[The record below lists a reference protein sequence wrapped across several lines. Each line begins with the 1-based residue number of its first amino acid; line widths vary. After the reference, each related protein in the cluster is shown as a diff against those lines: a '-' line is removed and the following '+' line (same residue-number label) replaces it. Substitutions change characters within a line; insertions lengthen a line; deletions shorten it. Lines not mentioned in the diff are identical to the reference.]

1 MKKDQYFNL
10 EVNLLNDDNIAGM
23 MSELD
28 AAEALGIYVMLLL
41 HLRTKDNY
49 EASCT
54 PLLLRAFARRYDLE
68 LDMLEKV
75 LHDYN
80 LFEVDEERQTFRAPY
95 LDRVMQRLEEKW
107 RMDTEN
113 GKKGG
118 RPKKRAKCAETPAT
132 KGRKPNE
139 TQERREEEKIGIAA
153 VVNNSS
159 NTLAGGAADAATVV
173 EEIPAMAATGNSGT
187 AESSG
192 IRGTSE
198 ITVIP
203 ETEEKISATGTS
215 RVSEITGDSGS
226 SGSSRVSEITGD
238 SGSSGSSRAS
248 EIMGASGSSR
258 SSRASEITG
267 ASESSRTSRTSETS
281 EVRTASS
288 VPVERGMRIRAVD
301 EEGQQPLQPVLSWE
315 VLVDRLADSRLYM
328 ELAGQR
334 SGLGRLFIDHQQQI
348 IGLFKKHILLYGKE
362 GGLLFFED
370 VKRYFSNYIA
380 AGSPT
385 CRMLREE
392 LMREIKERES
402 RDVSRFESIVDGK
415 RMYLGRLIPDSAPPR
430 PDNSAV
436 WDDAHKR
443 WGH

>member
-54 PLLLRAFARRYDLE
+54 PLLLRAFARRHDLE

-139 TQERREEEKIGIAA
+139 TQERREEEKIGITP

-159 NTLAGGAADAATVV
+159 NTLAGGAADAAMVV
-173 EEIPAMAATGNSGT
+173 AEIPAAAATGNSRNSG
-187 AESSG
+187 ASESS
-192 IRGTSE
+192 RTSRTSGM
-198 ITVIP
+198 TVIP

-215 RVSEITGDSGS
+215 
-226 SGSSRVSEITGD
+226 
-238 SGSSGSSRAS
+238 
-248 EIMGASGSSR
+248 
-258 SSRASEITG
+258 
-267 ASESSRTSRTSETS
+267 ETS

-288 VPVERGMRIRAVD
+288 VPVGRGMRIRAVD

-315 VLVDRLADSRLYM
+315 TLVDRLADSRLYM
-328 ELAGQR
+328 ELTGQR

-362 GGLLFFED
+362 SGLLFFED

-402 RDVSRFESIVDGK
+402 RDVSRFESVVDGK

>member
-54 PLLLRAFARRYDLE
+54 PLLLRAFARRHDLE
-68 LDMLEKV
+68 LDMLERV

-139 TQERREEEKIGIAA
+139 TQERREEEKIGITP

-159 NTLAGGAADAATVV
+159 NTLVGGAADAATVV
-173 EEIPAMAATGNSGT
+173 AEIPAA
-187 AESSG
+187 
-192 IRGTSE
+192 GTSRTSRASE
-198 ITVIP
+198 MTVIP
-203 ETEEKISATGTS
+203 ETEEKISA
-215 RVSEITGDSGS
+215 
-226 SGSSRVSEITGD
+226 
-238 SGSSGSSRAS
+238 AA
-248 EIMGASGSSR
+248 ASG
-258 SSRASEITG
+258 
-267 ASESSRTSRTSETS
+267 TS

-288 VPVERGMRIRAVD
+288 VPVGRGMRIRAVD

-315 VLVDRLADSRLYM
+315 TLVDRLADSRLYM

-362 GGLLFFED
+362 SGLLFFED

-402 RDVSRFESIVDGK
+402 RDVSRFESVVDGK

>member
-41 HLRTKDNY
+41 HLRTKDNH

-54 PLLLRAFARRYDLE
+54 PLLLRAFARRHDLE

-139 TQERREEEKIGIAA
+139 TQERREEEKIGITP

-159 NTLAGGAADAATVV
+159 NTLAGGAADAAMVV
-173 EEIPAMAATGNSGT
+173 A
-187 AESSG
+187 
-192 IRGTSE
+192 
-198 ITVIP
+198 
-203 ETEEKISATGTS
+203 ETEEKISA
-215 RVSEITGDSGS
+215 SGS
-226 SGSSRVSEITGD
+226 
-238 SGSSGSSRAS
+238 
-248 EIMGASGSSR
+248 
-258 SSRASEITG
+258 
-267 ASESSRTSRTSETS
+267 SETS

-288 VPVERGMRIRAVD
+288 VPVGRGMRIRAVD

-315 VLVDRLADSRLYM
+315 TLVDRLADSRLYM

-362 GGLLFFED
+362 SGLLFFED

-402 RDVSRFESIVDGK
+402 RDVSRFESVVDGK

>member
-1 MKKDQYFNL
+1 
-10 EVNLLNDDNIAGM
+10 
-23 MSELD
+23 
-28 AAEALGIYVMLLL
+28 
-41 HLRTKDNY
+41 
-49 EASCT
+49 
-54 PLLLRAFARRYDLE
+54 
-68 LDMLEKV
+68 
-75 LHDYN
+75 
-80 LFEVDEERQTFRAPY
+80 
-95 LDRVMQRLEEKW
+95 
-107 RMDTEN
+107 MDTEN

-139 TQERREEEKIGIAA
+139 TQERREEEKIGITP

-159 NTLAGGAADAATVV
+159 NTLAGGAADAAMVV
-173 EEIPAMAATGNSGT
+173 AEIPAAAATGNSG
-187 AESSG
+187 ASESS
-192 IRGTSE
+192 RTSRTSGM
-198 ITVIP
+198 TVIP
-203 ETEEKISATGTS
+203 ETEEKISA
-215 RVSEITGDSGS
+215 SGS
-226 SGSSRVSEITGD
+226 
-238 SGSSGSSRAS
+238 
-248 EIMGASGSSR
+248 
-258 SSRASEITG
+258 
-267 ASESSRTSRTSETS
+267 SETS

-288 VPVERGMRIRAVD
+288 VPVGRGMRIRAVD

-315 VLVDRLADSRLYM
+315 TLVDRLADSRLYM

-362 GGLLFFED
+362 SGLLFFED

-402 RDVSRFESIVDGK
+402 RDVSRFESVVDGK

>member
-139 TQERREEEKIGIAA
+139 TQERREEEKIGITP

-173 EEIPAMAATGNSGT
+173 TGIPETVATGNSGA

-192 IRGTSE
+192 IKGTSGM
-198 ITVIP
+198 TVIP
-203 ETEEKISATGTS
+203 ETEEKISATG
-215 RVSEITGDSGS
+215 
-226 SGSSRVSEITGD
+226 
-238 SGSSGSSRAS
+238 
-248 EIMGASGSSR
+248 
-258 SSRASEITG
+258 
-267 ASESSRTSRTSETS
+267 TSETS

-402 RDVSRFESIVDGK
+402 KDVSRFESIVDGK

>member
-54 PLLLRAFARRYDLE
+54 PLLLRAFARRHDLE

-139 TQERREEEKIGIAA
+139 TQERREEEKIGITP

-159 NTLAGGAADAATVV
+159 NTLAGGAADAAMVV
-173 EEIPAMAATGNSGT
+173 AEIPAAAATGNSGSSG
-187 AESSG
+187 ASESS
-192 IRGTSE
+192 RTSRTSE
-198 ITVIP
+198 MTVIP
-203 ETEEKISATGTS
+203 ETEEKISA
-215 RVSEITGDSGS
+215 SGS
-226 SGSSRVSEITGD
+226 
-238 SGSSGSSRAS
+238 
-248 EIMGASGSSR
+248 
-258 SSRASEITG
+258 
-267 ASESSRTSRTSETS
+267 SETS

-288 VPVERGMRIRAVD
+288 VPVGRGMRIRAVD

-315 VLVDRLADSRLYM
+315 TLVDRLADSRLYM

-362 GGLLFFED
+362 SGLLFFED

-402 RDVSRFESIVDGK
+402 RDVSRFESVVDGK

>member
-54 PLLLRAFARRYDLE
+54 PLLLRAFARRHDLE

-139 TQERREEEKIGIAA
+139 TQERREEEKIGITP

-173 EEIPAMAATGNSGT
+173 AEIPAAGATGNS
-187 AESSG
+187 ESS
-192 IRGTSE
+192 RTSRTSGM
-198 ITVIP
+198 TVIP
-203 ETEEKISATGTS
+203 ETEEKISA
-215 RVSEITGDSGS
+215 SGS
-226 SGSSRVSEITGD
+226 
-238 SGSSGSSRAS
+238 
-248 EIMGASGSSR
+248 
-258 SSRASEITG
+258 
-267 ASESSRTSRTSETS
+267 SETS

-288 VPVERGMRIRAVD
+288 VPVGRGMRIRAVD

-315 VLVDRLADSRLYM
+315 TLVDRLADSRLYM

-362 GGLLFFED
+362 SGLLFFED

-402 RDVSRFESIVDGK
+402 RDVSRFESVVDGK

>member
-54 PLLLRAFARRYDLE
+54 PLLLRAFARRHDLE

-139 TQERREEEKIGIAA
+139 TQERREEEKIGITP

-173 EEIPAMAATGNSGT
+173 AEIPAAAATGDS
-187 AESSG
+187 ESS
-192 IRGTSE
+192 RTSRTSGM
-198 ITVIP
+198 TVIP
-203 ETEEKISATGTS
+203 ETEEKISA
-215 RVSEITGDSGS
+215 SG
-226 SGSSRVSEITGD
+226 
-238 SGSSGSSRAS
+238 
-248 EIMGASGSSR
+248 
-258 SSRASEITG
+258 
-267 ASESSRTSRTSETS
+267 TSETS

-288 VPVERGMRIRAVD
+288 VPVGRGMRIRAVD

-315 VLVDRLADSRLYM
+315 TLVDRLADSRLYM

-362 GGLLFFED
+362 SGLLFFED

-402 RDVSRFESIVDGK
+402 RDVSRFESVVDGK

>member
-54 PLLLRAFARRYDLE
+54 PLLLRAFARRHDLE

-118 RPKKRAKCAETPAT
+118 RPKKHAKCAETPAT

-139 TQERREEEKIGIAA
+139 TQERREEEKIGITP

-159 NTLAGGAADAATVV
+159 NTLAGGAADAAMVV
-173 EEIPAMAATGNSGT
+173 AEIPAAAATGNSGNSG
-187 AESSG
+187 ASESS
-192 IRGTSE
+192 RTSRTSGM
-198 ITVIP
+198 TVIP
-203 ETEEKISATGTS
+203 ETEEKISA
-215 RVSEITGDSGS
+215 SGS
-226 SGSSRVSEITGD
+226 
-238 SGSSGSSRAS
+238 
-248 EIMGASGSSR
+248 
-258 SSRASEITG
+258 
-267 ASESSRTSRTSETS
+267 SETS

-288 VPVERGMRIRAVD
+288 VPVGRGMRIRAVD

-315 VLVDRLADSRLYM
+315 TLVDRLADSRLYM

-362 GGLLFFED
+362 SGLLFFED

-402 RDVSRFESIVDGK
+402 RDVSRFESVVDGK

>member
-54 PLLLRAFARRYDLE
+54 PLLLRAFARRHDLE

-139 TQERREEEKIGIAA
+139 TQERREEEKIGITP

-159 NTLAGGAADAATVV
+159 NTLAGGAADAAMVV
-173 EEIPAMAATGNSGT
+173 AEIPATAATGNSG
-187 AESSG
+187 ALGSS
-192 IRGTSE
+192 RTSRTSRTSE
-198 ITVIP
+198 MTVIP
-203 ETEEKISATGTS
+203 ETEEKISATGS
-215 RVSEITGDSGS
+215 
-226 SGSSRVSEITGD
+226 
-238 SGSSGSSRAS
+238 
-248 EIMGASGSSR
+248 
-258 SSRASEITG
+258 
-267 ASESSRTSRTSETS
+267 SETS

-288 VPVERGMRIRAVD
+288 VPVGRGMRIRAVD

-315 VLVDRLADSRLYM
+315 TLVDRLADSRLYM

-362 GGLLFFED
+362 SGLLFFED

-402 RDVSRFESIVDGK
+402 RDVSRFESVVDGK

>member
-54 PLLLRAFARRYDLE
+54 PLLLRAFARRHDLE

-139 TQERREEEKIGIAA
+139 TQERREEEKIGITP

-173 EEIPAMAATGNSGT
+173 AEIPAAAATGNSG
-187 AESSG
+187 SS
-192 IRGTSE
+192 RASE
-198 ITVIP
+198 MTVIP
-203 ETEEKISATGTS
+203 ETEEKISA
-215 RVSEITGDSGS
+215 SG
-226 SGSSRVSEITGD
+226 
-238 SGSSGSSRAS
+238 
-248 EIMGASGSSR
+248 
-258 SSRASEITG
+258 
-267 ASESSRTSRTSETS
+267 TSETS

-288 VPVERGMRIRAVD
+288 VPVGRGMRIRAVD

-315 VLVDRLADSRLYM
+315 TLVDRLADSRLYM

-362 GGLLFFED
+362 SGLLFFED

-402 RDVSRFESIVDGK
+402 RDVSRFESVVDGK

>member
-54 PLLLRAFARRYDLE
+54 PLLLRAFARRHDLE

-139 TQERREEEKIGIAA
+139 TQERREEEKIGITP

-173 EEIPAMAATGNSGT
+173 AEIPAAGATGNS
-187 AESSG
+187 ESSRTSG
-192 IRGTSE
+192 SSGSSRTSGSSGSSRTSGSSGSSESSRTSRTSE
-198 ITVIP
+198 MTVIP
-203 ETEEKISATGTS
+203 ETEEKISA
-215 RVSEITGDSGS
+215 SG
-226 SGSSRVSEITGD
+226 
-238 SGSSGSSRAS
+238 
-248 EIMGASGSSR
+248 
-258 SSRASEITG
+258 
-267 ASESSRTSRTSETS
+267 TSETS

-288 VPVERGMRIRAVD
+288 VPVGRGMRIRAVD

-315 VLVDRLADSRLYM
+315 TLVDRLADSRLYM

-362 GGLLFFED
+362 SGLLFFED

-402 RDVSRFESIVDGK
+402 RDVSRFESVVDGK

>member
-139 TQERREEEKIGIAA
+139 TQERREEEKIGITP

-159 NTLAGGAADAATVV
+159 NTLAGGAADAAMVV
-173 EEIPAMAATGNSGT
+173 AEIPAAAATGNSG
-187 AESSG
+187 SS
-192 IRGTSE
+192 
-198 ITVIP
+198 
-203 ETEEKISATGTS
+203 
-215 RVSEITGDSGS
+215 
-226 SGSSRVSEITGD
+226 
-238 SGSSGSSRAS
+238 
-248 EIMGASGSSR
+248 
-258 SSRASEITG
+258 G
-267 ASESSRTSRTSETS
+267 ASESSRTSRTSEMTVIPETEERISATGTSETS

-288 VPVERGMRIRAVD
+288 VPVGRGMRIRAVD

-315 VLVDRLADSRLYM
+315 TLVDRLADSRLYM

-362 GGLLFFED
+362 SGLLFFED

-402 RDVSRFESIVDGK
+402 RDVSRFESVVDGK

>member
-139 TQERREEEKIGIAA
+139 TQERREEEKIGITP

-159 NTLAGGAADAATVV
+159 NTLAGGAADAVTVV
-173 EEIPAMAATGNSGT
+173 AEIPAAAATGNSGSSR
-187 AESSG
+187 ASESSRTSG
-192 IRGTSE
+192 SSESSRTSRTSE
-198 ITVIP
+198 MTVIP

-215 RVSEITGDSGS
+215 
-226 SGSSRVSEITGD
+226 
-238 SGSSGSSRAS
+238 
-248 EIMGASGSSR
+248 
-258 SSRASEITG
+258 
-267 ASESSRTSRTSETS
+267 ETS

-288 VPVERGMRIRAVD
+288 VPVGRGMRIRAVD

-315 VLVDRLADSRLYM
+315 TLVDRLADSRLYM

-362 GGLLFFED
+362 SGLLFFED

-402 RDVSRFESIVDGK
+402 RDVSRFESVVDGK

>member
-54 PLLLRAFARRYDLE
+54 PLLLRAFARRHDLE

-139 TQERREEEKIGIAA
+139 TQERREEEKIGITP

-159 NTLAGGAADAATVV
+159 NTLAGGAADAAMVV
-173 EEIPAMAATGNSGT
+173 AEIPAAAATGNSG
-187 AESSG
+187 SS
-192 IRGTSE
+192 RTSRTSGM
-198 ITVIP
+198 TVIP
-203 ETEEKISATGTS
+203 ETEEKISA
-215 RVSEITGDSGS
+215 SG
-226 SGSSRVSEITGD
+226 
-238 SGSSGSSRAS
+238 
-248 EIMGASGSSR
+248 
-258 SSRASEITG
+258 
-267 ASESSRTSRTSETS
+267 TSETS

-288 VPVERGMRIRAVD
+288 VPVGRGMRIRAVD

-315 VLVDRLADSRLYM
+315 TLVDRLADSRLYM

-362 GGLLFFED
+362 SGLLFFED

-402 RDVSRFESIVDGK
+402 RDVSRFESVVDGK

>member
-54 PLLLRAFARRYDLE
+54 PLLLRAFARRHDLE

-139 TQERREEEKIGIAA
+139 TQERREEEKIGITP

-159 NTLAGGAADAATVV
+159 NTLAGGATDAAMVV
-173 EEIPAMAATGNSGT
+173 AEIPAAAATGNSG
-187 AESSG
+187 SS
-192 IRGTSE
+192 RTSRASE
-198 ITVIP
+198 MTVIP
-203 ETEEKISATGTS
+203 ETEEKISA
-215 RVSEITGDSGS
+215 
-226 SGSSRVSEITGD
+226 
-238 SGSSGSSRAS
+238 AA
-248 EIMGASGSSR
+248 ASG
-258 SSRASEITG
+258 
-267 ASESSRTSRTSETS
+267 TS

-288 VPVERGMRIRAVD
+288 VPVGRGMRIRAVD

-315 VLVDRLADSRLYM
+315 TLVDRLADSRLYM

-362 GGLLFFED
+362 SGLLFFED

-402 RDVSRFESIVDGK
+402 RDVSRFESVVDGK

>member
-80 LFEVDEERQTFRAPY
+80 LFEVDEERQMFRAPY

-139 TQERREEEKIGIAA
+139 TQERREEEKIGITP

-159 NTLAGGAADAATVV
+159 NTPAGGAADAATVV
-173 EEIPAMAATGNSGT
+173 TG
-187 AESSG
+187 
-192 IRGTSE
+192 
-198 ITVIP
+198 IP
-203 ETEEKISATGTS
+203 ETA
-215 RVSEITGDSGS
+215 
-226 SGSSRVSEITGD
+226 
-238 SGSSGSSRAS
+238 AAA
-248 EIMGASGSSR
+248 ASG
-258 SSRASEITG
+258 
-267 ASESSRTSRTSETS
+267 TS

-288 VPVERGMRIRAVD
+288 VPVGRGMRIRAVD

-315 VLVDRLADSRLYM
+315 TLVDRLADSRLYM

-362 GGLLFFED
+362 SGLLFFED

-402 RDVSRFESIVDGK
+402 RDVSRFESVVDGK

>member
-54 PLLLRAFARRYDLE
+54 PLLLRAFARRHDLE

-139 TQERREEEKIGIAA
+139 TQERREEEKIGITP

-173 EEIPAMAATGNSGT
+173 AEIPASG
-187 AESSG
+187 
-192 IRGTSE
+192 
-198 ITVIP
+198 
-203 ETEEKISATGTS
+203 
-215 RVSEITGDSGS
+215 
-226 SGSSRVSEITGD
+226 
-238 SGSSGSSRAS
+238 
-248 EIMGASGSSR
+248 
-258 SSRASEITG
+258 
-267 ASESSRTSRTSETS
+267 TSETS

-288 VPVERGMRIRAVD
+288 VPVGRGMRIRAVD

-315 VLVDRLADSRLYM
+315 TLVDRLADSRLYM

-362 GGLLFFED
+362 SGLLFFED

-402 RDVSRFESIVDGK
+402 RDVSRFESVVDGK

>member
-54 PLLLRAFARRYDLE
+54 PLLLRAFARRHDLE

-139 TQERREEEKIGIAA
+139 TQERREEEKIGITP

-173 EEIPAMAATGNSGT
+173 AEIPAAGATGNS
-187 AESSG
+187 ESS
-192 IRGTSE
+192 RTSRTSE
-198 ITVIP
+198 MTVIP
-203 ETEEKISATGTS
+203 ETEEKISA
-215 RVSEITGDSGS
+215 SG
-226 SGSSRVSEITGD
+226 
-238 SGSSGSSRAS
+238 
-248 EIMGASGSSR
+248 
-258 SSRASEITG
+258 
-267 ASESSRTSRTSETS
+267 TSETS

-288 VPVERGMRIRAVD
+288 VPVGRGMRIRAVD

-315 VLVDRLADSRLYM
+315 TLVDRLADSRLYM

-362 GGLLFFED
+362 SGLLFFED

-402 RDVSRFESIVDGK
+402 RDVSRFESVVDGK

>member
-54 PLLLRAFARRYDLE
+54 PLLLRAFARRHDLE

-139 TQERREEEKIGIAA
+139 TQERREEKKIGITP

-159 NTLAGGAADAATVV
+159 NTLAGGAADAAMVV
-173 EEIPAMAATGNSGT
+173 A
-187 AESSG
+187 
-192 IRGTSE
+192 
-198 ITVIP
+198 
-203 ETEEKISATGTS
+203 ETEEKISA
-215 RVSEITGDSGS
+215 SGS
-226 SGSSRVSEITGD
+226 
-238 SGSSGSSRAS
+238 
-248 EIMGASGSSR
+248 
-258 SSRASEITG
+258 
-267 ASESSRTSRTSETS
+267 SETS

-288 VPVERGMRIRAVD
+288 VPVGRGMRIRAVD

-315 VLVDRLADSRLYM
+315 TLVDRLADSRLYM

-362 GGLLFFED
+362 SGLLFFED

-402 RDVSRFESIVDGK
+402 RDVSRFESVVDGK

>member
-139 TQERREEEKIGIAA
+139 TQERREEEKIGITP

-159 NTLAGGAADAATVV
+159 NTLAGGAADAAMVV
-173 EEIPAMAATGNSGT
+173 AEIPAAAATGNSRNSG
-187 AESSG
+187 ASESS
-192 IRGTSE
+192 RTSRTSGM
-198 ITVIP
+198 TVIP

-215 RVSEITGDSGS
+215 
-226 SGSSRVSEITGD
+226 
-238 SGSSGSSRAS
+238 
-248 EIMGASGSSR
+248 
-258 SSRASEITG
+258 
-267 ASESSRTSRTSETS
+267 ETS

-288 VPVERGMRIRAVD
+288 VPVGRGMRIRAVD

-315 VLVDRLADSRLYM
+315 TLVDRLADSRLYM

-362 GGLLFFED
+362 SGLLFFED

-402 RDVSRFESIVDGK
+402 RDVSRFESVVDGK

>member
-139 TQERREEEKIGIAA
+139 TQERREEEKIGITP

-159 NTLAGGAADAATVV
+159 NTLAGGAADAAMVV
-173 EEIPAMAATGNSGT
+173 AEIPAAAATGNSGNSG
-187 AESSG
+187 ASESS
-192 IRGTSE
+192 RTSRTSGM
-198 ITVIP
+198 TVIP
-203 ETEEKISATGTS
+203 ETEEKISA
-215 RVSEITGDSGS
+215 SG
-226 SGSSRVSEITGD
+226 
-238 SGSSGSSRAS
+238 
-248 EIMGASGSSR
+248 
-258 SSRASEITG
+258 
-267 ASESSRTSRTSETS
+267 TSETS

-288 VPVERGMRIRAVD
+288 VPVGRGMRIRAVD

-315 VLVDRLADSRLYM
+315 TLVDRLADSRLYM

-362 GGLLFFED
+362 SGLLFFED

-402 RDVSRFESIVDGK
+402 RDVSRFESVVDGK

>member
-54 PLLLRAFARRYDLE
+54 PLLLRAFARRHDLE

-139 TQERREEEKIGIAA
+139 TQERREEEKIGITP

-159 NTLAGGAADAATVV
+159 NTLAGGAADAVTVV
-173 EEIPAMAATGNSGT
+173 AEIPAVAATGNSG
-187 AESSG
+187 SS
-192 IRGTSE
+192 RTSRTSE
-198 ITVIP
+198 MTVIP

-215 RVSEITGDSGS
+215 
-226 SGSSRVSEITGD
+226 
-238 SGSSGSSRAS
+238 
-248 EIMGASGSSR
+248 
-258 SSRASEITG
+258 
-267 ASESSRTSRTSETS
+267 ETS

-288 VPVERGMRIRAVD
+288 VPVGRGMRIRAVD

-315 VLVDRLADSRLYM
+315 TLVDRLADSRLYM

-362 GGLLFFED
+362 SGLLFFED

-402 RDVSRFESIVDGK
+402 RDVSRFESVVDGK

>member
-139 TQERREEEKIGIAA
+139 TQERREEEKIGITP

-173 EEIPAMAATGNSGT
+173 TGIPETAATGNSGA

-192 IRGTSE
+192 IKGTSGM
-198 ITVIP
+198 TVIP

-215 RVSEITGDSGS
+215 RASEIT
-226 SGSSRVSEITGD
+226 ED

-248 EIMGASGSSR
+248 EIMGDSG
-258 SSRASEITG
+258 
-267 ASESSRTSRTSETS
+267 SSRTSRASETS

-288 VPVERGMRIRAVD
+288 VPVERGMKIRAVD

-315 VLVDRLADSRLYM
+315 ALVDRLADSRLYM

-402 RDVSRFESIVDGK
+402 KDVSRFESIVDGK

>member
-54 PLLLRAFARRYDLE
+54 PLLLRAFARRHDLE

-139 TQERREEEKIGIAA
+139 TQERREEEKIGITP

-159 NTLAGGAADAATVV
+159 NTLAGGAADAAMVV
-173 EEIPAMAATGNSGT
+173 AEIPAAAATGTSGNSG
-187 AESSG
+187 ASESS
-192 IRGTSE
+192 RTSRTSE
-198 ITVIP
+198 MTVIP
-203 ETEEKISATGTS
+203 ETEEKISA
-215 RVSEITGDSGS
+215 SGS
-226 SGSSRVSEITGD
+226 
-238 SGSSGSSRAS
+238 
-248 EIMGASGSSR
+248 
-258 SSRASEITG
+258 
-267 ASESSRTSRTSETS
+267 SETS

-288 VPVERGMRIRAVD
+288 VPVGRGMRIRAVD

-315 VLVDRLADSRLYM
+315 TLVDRLADSRLYM

-362 GGLLFFED
+362 SGLLFFED

-402 RDVSRFESIVDGK
+402 RDVSRFESVVDGK

>member
-54 PLLLRAFARRYDLE
+54 PLLLRAFARRHDLE

-139 TQERREEEKIGIAA
+139 TQERREEEKIGITP

-159 NTLAGGAADAATVV
+159 NTLAGGAADAAMVV
-173 EEIPAMAATGNSGT
+173 AEIPAAAATGNSGNSG
-187 AESSG
+187 ASESS
-192 IRGTSE
+192 RTSRTSGM
-198 ITVIP
+198 TVIP
-203 ETEEKISATGTS
+203 ETEEKISATGS
-215 RVSEITGDSGS
+215 
-226 SGSSRVSEITGD
+226 
-238 SGSSGSSRAS
+238 
-248 EIMGASGSSR
+248 
-258 SSRASEITG
+258 
-267 ASESSRTSRTSETS
+267 SETS

-288 VPVERGMRIRAVD
+288 VPVGRGMRIRGVD

-315 VLVDRLADSRLYM
+315 TLVDRLADSRLYM

-362 GGLLFFED
+362 SGLLFFED

-402 RDVSRFESIVDGK
+402 RDVSRFESVVDGK

>member
-54 PLLLRAFARRYDLE
+54 PLLLRAFARRHDLE

-139 TQERREEEKIGIAA
+139 TQERREEEKIGITP

-159 NTLAGGAADAATVV
+159 NTLAGGATDAAMVV
-173 EEIPAMAATGNSGT
+173 AEIPAAAATGNSG
-187 AESSG
+187 SS
-192 IRGTSE
+192 RTSRTSE
-198 ITVIP
+198 MTVIP
-203 ETEEKISATGTS
+203 ETEEKISA
-215 RVSEITGDSGS
+215 SG
-226 SGSSRVSEITGD
+226 
-238 SGSSGSSRAS
+238 
-248 EIMGASGSSR
+248 
-258 SSRASEITG
+258 
-267 ASESSRTSRTSETS
+267 TSETS

-288 VPVERGMRIRAVD
+288 VPVGRGMRIRAVD

-315 VLVDRLADSRLYM
+315 TLVDRLADSRLYM

-362 GGLLFFED
+362 SGLLFFED

-402 RDVSRFESIVDGK
+402 RDVSRFESVVDGK

-430 PDNSAV
+430 PGNSAV

>member
-54 PLLLRAFARRYDLE
+54 PLRLRAFARRHDLE

-139 TQERREEEKIGIAA
+139 TQERREEEKIGITP

-173 EEIPAMAATGNSGT
+173 AEIPAAGATGNS
-187 AESSG
+187 ESS
-192 IRGTSE
+192 R
-198 ITVIP
+198 
-203 ETEEKISATGTS
+203 
-215 RVSEITGDSGS
+215 
-226 SGSSRVSEITGD
+226 
-238 SGSSGSSRAS
+238 
-248 EIMGASGSSR
+248 
-258 SSRASEITG
+258 
-267 ASESSRTSRTSETS
+267 ASESSRTSRSSESSRTSRASEMTVIPEPEEKISASGTSGTS

-288 VPVERGMRIRAVD
+288 VPVGRGMRIRAVD

-315 VLVDRLADSRLYM
+315 TLVDRLADSRLYM

-362 GGLLFFED
+362 SGLLFFED

-402 RDVSRFESIVDGK
+402 RDVSRFESVVDGK

>member
-54 PLLLRAFARRYDLE
+54 PLLLRVFARRHDLE

-139 TQERREEEKIGIAA
+139 TQERREEEKIGITP

-159 NTLAGGAADAATVV
+159 NTLAGGAADAAMVV
-173 EEIPAMAATGNSGT
+173 AEIPAAAATGNSGNSG
-187 AESSG
+187 ASESS
-192 IRGTSE
+192 RTSRTSGM
-198 ITVIP
+198 TVIP

-215 RVSEITGDSGS
+215 
-226 SGSSRVSEITGD
+226 
-238 SGSSGSSRAS
+238 
-248 EIMGASGSSR
+248 
-258 SSRASEITG
+258 
-267 ASESSRTSRTSETS
+267 ETS

-288 VPVERGMRIRAVD
+288 VPVGRGMRIRAVD

-315 VLVDRLADSRLYM
+315 TLVDRLADSRLYM

-362 GGLLFFED
+362 SGLLFFED

-392 LMREIKERES
+392 LMREIKEREG
-402 RDVSRFESIVDGK
+402 RDVSRFESVVDGK

>member
-54 PLLLRAFARRYDLE
+54 PLLLRAFARRHDLE

-139 TQERREEEKIGIAA
+139 TQERREEEKIGITP

-173 EEIPAMAATGNSGT
+173 AEIPAAAATGNSGSSR
-187 AESSG
+187 ASESS
-192 IRGTSE
+192 RTSGSSE
-198 ITVIP
+198 SSRTSRASEMTVIP
-203 ETEEKISATGTS
+203 ETEEKISA
-215 RVSEITGDSGS
+215 
-226 SGSSRVSEITGD
+226 
-238 SGSSGSSRAS
+238 AA
-248 EIMGASGSSR
+248 ASG
-258 SSRASEITG
+258 
-267 ASESSRTSRTSETS
+267 TS

-288 VPVERGMRIRAVD
+288 VPVGRGMRIRAVD

-315 VLVDRLADSRLYM
+315 TLVDRLADSRLYM

-362 GGLLFFED
+362 SGLLFFED

-402 RDVSRFESIVDGK
+402 RDVSRFESVVDGK

>member
-139 TQERREEEKIGIAA
+139 TQERREEEKIGITP

-159 NTLAGGAADAATVV
+159 NTPVGEAADAATVV
-173 EEIPAMAATGNSGT
+173 AEIPATAATGNSGA
-187 AESSG
+187 AESSR

-226 SGSSRVSEITGD
+226 SGSSR
-238 SGSSGSSRAS
+238 AS

-258 SSRASEITG
+258 TSRA
-267 ASESSRTSRTSETS
+267 SETS

-402 RDVSRFESIVDGK
+402 KDVSRFESIVDGK

>member
-41 HLRTKDNY
+41 HLRAKDNY

-54 PLLLRAFARRYDLE
+54 PLLLRAFARRHDLE

-139 TQERREEEKIGIAA
+139 TQERREEEKIGITP

-159 NTLAGGAADAATVV
+159 NTLAGGAADAAMVV
-173 EEIPAMAATGNSGT
+173 AEIPAAAATGNSG
-187 AESSG
+187 ASESS
-192 IRGTSE
+192 RTSRTSGM
-198 ITVIP
+198 TVIP
-203 ETEEKISATGTS
+203 ETEEKISA
-215 RVSEITGDSGS
+215 SGS
-226 SGSSRVSEITGD
+226 
-238 SGSSGSSRAS
+238 
-248 EIMGASGSSR
+248 
-258 SSRASEITG
+258 
-267 ASESSRTSRTSETS
+267 SETS

-288 VPVERGMRIRAVD
+288 VPVGRGMRIRAVD

-315 VLVDRLADSRLYM
+315 TLVDRLADSRLYM

-362 GGLLFFED
+362 SGLLFFED

-402 RDVSRFESIVDGK
+402 RDVSRFESVVDGK

>member
-54 PLLLRAFARRYDLE
+54 PLLLRAFARRHDLE

-139 TQERREEEKIGIAA
+139 TQERREEEKIGITP

-159 NTLAGGAADAATVV
+159 NTLAGGAADAAMVV
-173 EEIPAMAATGNSGT
+173 A
-187 AESSG
+187 
-192 IRGTSE
+192 
-198 ITVIP
+198 
-203 ETEEKISATGTS
+203 ETEEKISATGS
-215 RVSEITGDSGS
+215 
-226 SGSSRVSEITGD
+226 
-238 SGSSGSSRAS
+238 
-248 EIMGASGSSR
+248 
-258 SSRASEITG
+258 
-267 ASESSRTSRTSETS
+267 SETS

-288 VPVERGMRIRAVD
+288 VPVGRGMRIRAVD

-315 VLVDRLADSRLYM
+315 TLVDRLADSRLYM

-362 GGLLFFED
+362 SGLLFFED

-402 RDVSRFESIVDGK
+402 RDVSRFESVVDGK

>member
-54 PLLLRAFARRYDLE
+54 PLLLRAFARRHDLE

-139 TQERREEEKIGIAA
+139 TQERREEEKIGITP

-173 EEIPAMAATGNSGT
+173 AEIPAAGTTGNSRSS
-187 AESSG
+187 ESS
-192 IRGTSE
+192 RTSRASE
-198 ITVIP
+198 MTVIP

-215 RVSEITGDSGS
+215 
-226 SGSSRVSEITGD
+226 
-238 SGSSGSSRAS
+238 
-248 EIMGASGSSR
+248 
-258 SSRASEITG
+258 
-267 ASESSRTSRTSETS
+267 ETS

-288 VPVERGMRIRAVD
+288 VPVGRGMRIRAVD

-315 VLVDRLADSRLYM
+315 TLVDRLADSRLYM

-362 GGLLFFED
+362 SGLLFFED

-402 RDVSRFESIVDGK
+402 RDVSRFESVVDGK

>member
-54 PLLLRAFARRYDLE
+54 PLLLRAFARRHDLE

-139 TQERREEEKIGIAA
+139 TQERREEEKIGITP

-159 NTLAGGAADAATVV
+159 NTLAGGAADAVTVV
-173 EEIPAMAATGNSGT
+173 AEIPAAAATGNSGSSR
-187 AESSG
+187 ASESSRTSG
-192 IRGTSE
+192 SSESSRTSRTSE
-198 ITVIP
+198 MTVIP

-215 RVSEITGDSGS
+215 
-226 SGSSRVSEITGD
+226 
-238 SGSSGSSRAS
+238 
-248 EIMGASGSSR
+248 
-258 SSRASEITG
+258 
-267 ASESSRTSRTSETS
+267 ETS

-288 VPVERGMRIRAVD
+288 VPVGRGMRIRAVD

-315 VLVDRLADSRLYM
+315 TLVDRLADSRLYM

-362 GGLLFFED
+362 SGLLFFED

-402 RDVSRFESIVDGK
+402 RDVSRFESVVDEK

>member
-54 PLLLRAFARRYDLE
+54 PLLLRAFARRHDLE

-139 TQERREEEKIGIAA
+139 TQERREEEKIGITP

-173 EEIPAMAATGNSGT
+173 AEIPAAGATGNS
-187 AESSG
+187 ESS
-192 IRGTSE
+192 R
-198 ITVIP
+198 
-203 ETEEKISATGTS
+203 
-215 RVSEITGDSGS
+215 
-226 SGSSRVSEITGD
+226 
-238 SGSSGSSRAS
+238 
-248 EIMGASGSSR
+248 
-258 SSRASEITG
+258 
-267 ASESSRTSRTSETS
+267 ASESSRTSRSSESSRTSRASEMTVIPEPEEKISASGTSGTS

-288 VPVERGMRIRAVD
+288 VPVGRGMRIRAVD

-315 VLVDRLADSRLYM
+315 TLVDRLADSRLYM

-362 GGLLFFED
+362 SGLLFFED

-402 RDVSRFESIVDGK
+402 RDVSRFESVVDGK